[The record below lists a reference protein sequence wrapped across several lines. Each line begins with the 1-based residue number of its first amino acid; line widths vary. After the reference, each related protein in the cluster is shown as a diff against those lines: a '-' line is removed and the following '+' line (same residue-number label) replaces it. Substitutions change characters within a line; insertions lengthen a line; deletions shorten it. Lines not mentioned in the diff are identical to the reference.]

1 MNINDILHPE
11 ALLSSLGSLAL
22 VFACLIVIAETGLLL
37 GFFLPGDSLLFT
49 VGLMIG
55 SNVIQTPIW
64 VACLAIAL
72 SAVLGD
78 QIGYF
83 IGSTT
88 GPRVFKRPDSKL
100 FSSKNAERAEEFFKK
115 YGSKAVIFAH
125 YVPIMRTFIPVAAGV
140 GKMKYRYYLR
150 NDLIGAFSWGIA
162 IPLIGFYL
170 GNIAFIKDNVIVVTL
185 GLVALSFIPVL
196 LEVIKA
202 KKR

>member
-1 MNINDILHPE
+1 
-11 ALLSSLGSLAL
+11 
-22 VFACLIVIAETGLLL
+22 
-37 GFFLPGDSLLFT
+37 
-49 VGLMIG
+49 MIG
-55 SNVIQTPIW
+55 SNVIHTPIW
-64 VACLAIAL
+64 VACLAIAV

-100 FSSKNAERAEEFFKK
+100 FSHKNAERAEDFFKK

-170 GNIAFIKDNVIVVTL
+170 GNVSFIKDHVIVVTL
-185 GLVALSFIPVL
+185 ALIVLSFVPVILEL
-196 LEVIKA
+196 LKA

>member
-1 MNINDILHPE
+1 
-11 ALLSSLGSLAL
+11 
-22 VFACLIVIAETGLLL
+22 
-37 GFFLPGDSLLFT
+37 
-49 VGLMIG
+49 MIG

-64 VACLAIAL
+64 VACLSIAL
-72 SAVLGD
+72 SAIVGD

-140 GKMKYRYYLR
+140 GKMKYSYYFR

-170 GNIAFIKDNVIVVTL
+170 GNIAFIKDNVIIVTL
-185 GLVALSFIPVL
+185 SLVALSFVPVL